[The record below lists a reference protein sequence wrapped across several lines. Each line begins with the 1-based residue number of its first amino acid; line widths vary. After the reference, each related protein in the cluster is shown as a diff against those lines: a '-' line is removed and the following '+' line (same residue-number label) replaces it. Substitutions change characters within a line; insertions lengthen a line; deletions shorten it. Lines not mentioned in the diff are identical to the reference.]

1 MISRDLGIR
10 PSFHRALAATVEFQ
24 ATIKNRIIGI
34 FKGCLLMGIELYKR
48 PISDIFNDVG
58 RLHCEGGLI
67 ALSVRYIRYCEREGS
82 HGYWHC

>member
-24 ATIKNRIIGI
+24 ATIKNRIFGI

-58 RLHCEGGLI
+58 RLHDRVPENGVASGWWPCFPT
-67 ALSVRYIRYCEREGS
+67 
-82 HGYWHC
+82 